1 MIIIPAIDIKQGK
14 VVRLSQGKFD
24 HQTIYNDDP
33 LSIAEAFQQQGACL
47 IHVVDLDGAQTGEI
61 ANFSSIKQIVSN
73 IKIPIEVG
81 GGIRNTATIDRLI
94 NLGIQRIILG
104 TRAVEDLA
112 FIKGIIAQWGDRIA
126 ISLDCVNGLVAK
138 KGWVEVSN
146 ITGRDLAKNLQD
158 LGLKTLIYTDIA
170 RDGVLT
176 GPNIEGLKEILSTC
190 SMDIIASGG
199 ISSLA
204 DLAVLSQMKHPRL
217 IGAIVGKALY
227 EHKFSLTDAINT
239 CLQNV

>member
-1 MIIIPAIDIKQGK
+1 MIIIPAIDIKRGK
-14 VVRLSQGKFD
+14 VVRLTQGKFD

-33 LSIAEAFQQQGACL
+33 SVIAQEWQQQGASL

-61 ANFSSIKQIVSN
+61 ANTSSIKQIKKSVT
-73 IKIPIEVG
+73 IPIEVG

-94 NLGIQRIILG
+94 NLGVERIILG

-112 FIKGIIAQWGDRIA
+112 FIKGVIAQWGDRIA

-138 KGWVEVSN
+138 KGWVEVSD
-146 ITGRDLAKNLQD
+146 IKGKDLAKDLER

-176 GPNIEGLKEILSTC
+176 GPNIDGLKEILSSC
-190 SMDIIASGG
+190 SLDIIASGG
-199 ISSLA
+199 ISSLD
-204 DLAVLSQMKHPRL
+204 DLTALSHLNESRL
-217 IGAIVGKALY
+217 IGTIVGKALY
-227 EHKFSLTDAINT
+227 EHKFTLHDAIRT
-239 CLQNV
+239 CSQNA